1 MAKKHRH
8 EEHEEHADETW
19 LIPYADLLTLLL
31 ALFIVLFAMSQ
42 IDATKMQAMAESFSV
57 AFNGSL
63 GVLGGQPLLI
73 PMTQPAEGEEKSR
86 EEKETEQLQ
95 QLQEN
100 LRGLI
105 GTLELTGQLETRMV
119 EEGLLITIKDE
130 FLFRS
135 GSATLLSSSEP
146 VAKGIATLLT
156 TISQKVAI
164 SGHTDN
170 IPISTPEFPS
180 NWDLSSKRA
189 VNFLRFMLERESLLR
204 PERFSAIGYGEFRP
218 VVPNSTAINRERNRR
233 VEILIMR
240 DYPTGRGFDYNNE
253 P

>member
-1 MAKKHRH
+1 MSKKQHH

-19 LIPYADLLTLLL
+19 LVPYADVLTLLL

-42 IDATKMQAMAESFSV
+42 VDATKMQAMAESFSV
-57 AFNGSL
+57 AFSGSL
-63 GVLGGQPLLI
+63 GVMSGQPILI
-73 PMTQPAEGEEKSR
+73 PMTQPAAGEEQSR
-86 EEKETEQLQ
+86 EQRETD
-95 QLQEN
+95 QLQELQEN
-100 LRGLI
+100 IQGLI
-105 GTLELTGQLETRMV
+105 GSQDLKGQLETRMV

-130 FLFRS
+130 LLFRS
-135 GSATLLSSSEP
+135 GSATILPSSEP
-146 VAKGIATLLT
+146 VAKGLATLLT

-170 IPISTPEFPS
+170 IPINTAEFPT

-189 VNFLRFMLERESLLR
+189 VNFLRYMLERESLLR

-218 VVPNSTAINRERNRR
+218 MVPNSTAINREKNRR

>member
-1 MAKKHRH
+1 
-8 EEHEEHADETW
+8 
-19 LIPYADLLTLLL
+19 
-31 ALFIVLFAMSQ
+31 
-42 IDATKMQAMAESFSV
+42 
-57 AFNGSL
+57 
-63 GVLGGQPLLI
+63 
-73 PMTQPAEGEEKSR
+73 MTQPAEGEESR
-86 EEKETEQLQ
+86 EEKETDQLQ
-95 QLQEN
+95 KLQEN
-100 LRGLI
+100 IQGLI
-105 GTLELTGQLETRMV
+105 GNQELQGQLETRMV

-130 FLFRS
+130 LLFRS
-135 GSATLLSSSEP
+135 GSAAILSSAEP

-170 IPISTPEFPS
+170 IPINTQEFPS

-218 VVPNSTAINRERNRR
+218 LVPNSTAINRERNRR

-240 DYPTGRGFDYNNE
+240 DYPAGRGFDYNNE